1 LLRVAKVT
9 PYNGQYDDVVTA
21 NAVYPS
27 VHPSRVRGDWGLR
40 QGRSRRDVR
49 PCVTCRS
56 AAGSRSRATWCE
68 SGSQFSRASSRFR
81 VADRGASRGEAC
93 ESGDRILSA
102 PSISVV
108 SSPAKKER
116 ANRAVAGSIRWLQG
130 RADYPR
136 RVVGQQS
143 LRKSALLGRV

>member
-9 PYNGQYDDVVTA
+9 PYDRQYDDVATG

-27 VHPSRVRGDWGLR
+27 VHPSRVRGNWGLW

-68 SGSQFSRASSRFR
+68 SGSQFLWASSHFR
-81 VADRGASRGEAC
+81 VADRGASRATAWR
-93 ESGDRILSA
+93 SMRIGRSYPIGTIDICRLI
-102 PSISVV
+102 PRD
-108 SSPAKKER
+108 ER
-116 ANRAVAGSIRWLQG
+116 ASGPCG
-130 RADYPR
+130 
-136 RVVGQQS
+136 
-143 LRKSALLGRV
+143 GRVDTLTSRARGLPTQSGPAVFA